1 MIFRRRTTDQ
11 VYATLQ
17 QVQRRIT
24 EQGGPGP
31 APASPTVRGPGT
43 ATFRSGAGTTPMRT
57 PPPGS
62 LNPAQRRDTPMPGE
76 PTQAP
81 YPVAH
86 PTFPAPGPA
95 RGTLELPTQMA
106 VTLMLVW
113 LTTLVAA
120 FLIGRFSAPTGPELA
135 PAPVAANGKPQDP
148 ETPSNRRQGD
158 AIFVLKAIPRFT
170 DVQKAAWQKEVDRLN
185 ALCRTN
191 AAKGWKDYFA
201 LREPENG
208 GLEFVFGYVN
218 GQFGIDQ
225 KPFRDFAALLQKPTD
240 KGGAGYVSAT
250 WKTLE

>member
-1 MIFRRRTTDQ
+1 
-11 VYATLQ
+11 
-17 QVQRRIT
+17 
-24 EQGGPGP
+24 
-31 APASPTVRGPGT
+31 
-43 ATFRSGAGTTPMRT
+43 
-57 PPPGS
+57 
-62 LNPAQRRDTPMPGE
+62 MPGE

-170 DVQKAAWQKEVDRLN
+170 DVQKAAWQKEVVTWRLT
-185 ALCRTN
+185 L
-191 AAKGWKDYFA
+191 
-201 LREPENG
+201 
-208 GLEFVFGYVN
+208 GLSPMDSQDSARQRDSAMVEWASRYPPLMAWATSARSSRVN
-218 GQFGIDQ
+218 CPG
-225 KPFRDFAALLQKPTD
+225 PVLSMT
-240 KGGAGYVSAT
+240 
-250 WKTLE
+250 